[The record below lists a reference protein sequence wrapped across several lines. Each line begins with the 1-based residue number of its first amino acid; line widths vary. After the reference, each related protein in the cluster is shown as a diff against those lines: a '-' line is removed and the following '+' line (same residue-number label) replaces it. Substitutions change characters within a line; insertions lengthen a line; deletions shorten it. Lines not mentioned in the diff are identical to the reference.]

1 MTDKNQQKNN
11 LKLKPLGFLAIS
23 MSVALLTLLILDHNK
38 TGKDFKPTASVA
50 GIDSNHKRKA
60 RGKKE
65 FVESVVIATEE
76 GKNEPSLS
84 EVSEKKSVGPEIKSS
99 TSQALTEELDK
110 QLESAQDLV
119 DTGDINNI
127 MKAKEL
133 LEKILAEDPNHDGSI
148 KELAMIYLYD
158 LDEPA
163 KAQEFLQR
171 SYSINPED
179 PLVFSE
185 TLQLASE
192 NGMVSQF
199 LSQVREKLEKDS
211 ENATLNTQVAKVY
224 AKSGDFLT
232 AAEYH
237 VKAAYASNS
246 SEEAYQAAL
255 QYKKAGQKDLAR
267 QHIEL
272 SKQMITSN
280 PNLSESQ
287 KKTQIEIL
295 DGQMERF

>member
-1 MTDKNQQKNN
+1 MTNKNQQKNN
-11 LKLKPLGFLAIS
+11 LKIKPFGFLAIS
-23 MSVALLTLLILDHNK
+23 MSVALLTLFILDHNK
-38 TGKDFKPTASVA
+38 TDQNFKQTSSVA
-50 GIDSNHKRKA
+50 GLDSSHKRKA

-65 FVESVVIATEE
+65 FVEYTAVATEQQDTQ
-76 GKNEPSLS
+76 KEPSSGEEGAKL
-84 EVSEKKSVGPEIKSS
+84 EIKSP
-99 TSQALTEELDK
+99 TSQGLTEELDK

-119 DTGDINNI
+119 DTGDIDNI
-127 MKAKEL
+127 MKAKGL

-158 LDEPA
+158 LDEPV

-192 NGMVSQF
+192 NGLVSQF
-199 LSQVREKLEKDS
+199 LSQVREKLETDS

-267 QHIEL
+267 QHMEL

-280 PNLSESQ
+280 PNLSDSQ
-287 KKTQIEIL
+287 KKTQIEVL

>member
-1 MTDKNQQKNN
+1 MIEKNQKKNN
-11 LKLKPLGFLAIS
+11 SKLKPFGFLALS
-23 MSVALLTLLILDHNK
+23 MSIALLTLIILDHKK
-38 TGKDFKPTASVA
+38 TGQDFKPTESMANLET
-50 GIDSNHKRKA
+50 NHKRNT

-65 FVESVVIATEE
+65 FVEHTTLAAEEDNKKDLSSVAEE
-76 GKNEPSLS
+76 TVTQPS
-84 EVSEKKSVGPEIKSS
+84 KAP
-99 TSQALTEELDK
+99 TSQAVTEELDK

-119 DTGDINNI
+119 DTGDLNNI
-127 MKAKEL
+127 MKAKEI

-158 LDEPA
+158 LDEPV

-171 SYSINPED
+171 SYSLNPED

-185 TLQLASE
+185 ILQLASE
-192 NGMVSQF
+192 NGLVNQF
-199 LSQVREKLEKDS
+199 LSQVQEKLEKDS

-224 AKSGDFLT
+224 AKSGDFVT

-272 SKQMITSN
+272 SKQMIANN
-280 PNLSESQ
+280 PNLSDSQ
-287 KKTQIEIL
+287 KKSQIELL

>member
-1 MTDKNQQKNN
+1 MTNKNQQKNN
-11 LKLKPLGFLAIS
+11 LKIKPFGFLAIS
-23 MSVALLTLLILDHNK
+23 MSVALLTLFILDHNK
-38 TGKDFKPTASVA
+38 TDQNFKPTSSVA
-50 GIDSNHKRKA
+50 GLDSSHKRKA

-65 FVESVVIATEE
+65 FVEYVAVATEQQDTQ
-76 GKNEPSLS
+76 KEPSS
-84 EVSEKKSVGPEIKSS
+84 GEKGAKLEIKSS
-99 TSQALTEELDK
+99 TSQVLTEELDK
-110 QLESAQDLV
+110 QLGSAQDLV
-119 DTGDINNI
+119 DTGDIDNI
-127 MKAKEL
+127 MKAKGL

-158 LDEPA
+158 LDEPV

-199 LSQVREKLEKDS
+199 LSQVREKLETDS

-267 QHIEL
+267 QHMEL

-280 PNLSESQ
+280 PNLSDSQ
-287 KKTQIEIL
+287 KKTQIEVL